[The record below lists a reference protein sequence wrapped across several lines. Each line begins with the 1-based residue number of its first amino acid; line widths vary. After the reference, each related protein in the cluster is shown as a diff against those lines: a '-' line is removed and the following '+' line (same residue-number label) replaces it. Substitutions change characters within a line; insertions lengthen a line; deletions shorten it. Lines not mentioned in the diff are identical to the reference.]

1 MSNDFPSASKCGKTL
16 GPGSTDPLGPK
27 THTPER
33 HRLPYLISLPERSV
47 RSTGALAGGFA
58 RELSEVVLPSSF
70 RKTKIYRSLVDV
82 TLRFIVEQVGQVE
95 KPSDQESR
103 LPSDFALRR
112 SAGNG
117 IEMAGILLFRFS
129 PVWVLAALSDLS
141 STGRVLIREISES
154 LQEKGL
160 LERNVD
166 FASIDEILDGLEKTS
181 GRLADNL
188 NAPPFDVQVLRREWQ
203 LLRQE
208 AGKITPKQMPSKEQL
223 AESWQELREEAHR
236 QDCSV
241 FELSSLMALS
251 AVTQLPAKALWLSQ
265 CATAAA
271 GKTGMLLASTLL
283 SNYTT
288 TLKDIQEAGYLHY
301 WARQL
306 KPYVSAAARS
316 FSPSQSSYTERFL
329 QWCVARGRKA

>member
-1 MSNDFPSASKCGKTL
+1 MGKDSRPPGRQRKIPRLASV
-16 GPGSTDPLGPK
+16 GP
-27 THTPER
+27 
-33 HRLPYLISLPERSV
+33 LPYLISLPERSV
-47 RSTGALAGGFA
+47 RSTGALAGGLA

-70 RKTKIYRSLVDV
+70 RKTKLYRSLVDV
-82 TLRFIVEQVGQVE
+82 TLRFVAEQVGQVQM
-95 KPSDQESR
+95 PHDLALS

-141 STGRVLIREISES
+141 STGRVLVREVSAS
-154 LQEKGL
+154 LVEKGL
-160 LERNVD
+160 LDRDVD
-166 FASIDEILDGLEKTS
+166 FATIDEILDGLEKTS

-188 NAPPFDVQVLRREWQ
+188 NMPPLEVDALRREW
-203 LLRQE
+203 LMLKRE
-208 AGKITPKQMPSKEQL
+208 VGGMAPKQLPS
-223 AESWQELREEAHR
+223 REELTHSWHELKAEAAR
-236 QDCSV
+236 QNCSV

-251 AVTQLPAKALWLSQ
+251 AVAQMPARARWLSQ

-271 GKTGMLLASTLL
+271 GKTGMLFARTLL
-283 SNYTT
+283 ANYAA
-288 TLKDIQEAGYLHY
+288 TLKEIREAGYLHY

-306 KPYVSAAARS
+306 KPYISAVAHN

-329 QWCVARGRKA
+329 RWCVARERKRS

>member
-1 MSNDFPSASKCGKTL
+1 MAKDSLPPGKYRKISGLASV
-16 GPGSTDPLGPK
+16 GP
-27 THTPER
+27 
-33 HRLPYLISLPERSV
+33 LPYLISLPERSV
-47 RSTGALAGGFA
+47 RSTGALAGGLA

-70 RKTKIYRSLVDV
+70 RKTKLYRSLVDV
-82 TLRFIVEQVGQVE
+82 TLRFVAEQVGQVQR
-95 KPSDQESR
+95 PSDLTPS

-141 STGRVLIREISES
+141 STGRVLVREISAS
-154 LQEKGL
+154 LVEKGL
-160 LERNVD
+160 LDRDVD
-166 FASIDEILDGLEKTS
+166 FTTIDEILNGLEKTS

-188 NAPPFDVQVLRREWQ
+188 NMPPFEIRA
-203 LLRQE
+203 LRQE
-208 AGKITPKQMPSKEQL
+208 WQMLKREAGGMALKEMPSKEEL
-223 AESWQELREEAHR
+223 TSSWLELKEEAVR
-236 QDCSV
+236 QNCSV

-251 AVTQLPAKALWLSQ
+251 AVTQLPAKARWLSH

-271 GKTGMLLASTLL
+271 GKTGMLFASTLL
-283 SNYTT
+283 ANYSA
-288 TLKDIQEAGYLHY
+288 TLKDVRQAGYLHY

-306 KPYVSAAARS
+306 KPYISAAAQN

-329 QWCVARGRKA
+329 QWCVAKKA

>member
-1 MSNDFPSASKCGKTL
+1 MAKDSVPPGKRRKISGL
-16 GPGSTDPLGPK
+16 VSEGP
-27 THTPER
+27 
-33 HRLPYLISLPERSV
+33 LPYLISLPERSL
-47 RSTGALAGGFA
+47 RSTGALAGGLA

-70 RKTKIYRSLVDV
+70 RKTKLYRSLVDV
-82 TLRFIVEQVGQVE
+82 TLRFVTEQVGQVQR
-95 KPSDQESR
+95 PGDPASS

-141 STGRVLIREISES
+141 STGRVLVREISAS
-154 LQEKGL
+154 LVEKGL
-160 LERNVD
+160 LEKDAD
-166 FASIDEILDGLEKTS
+166 FATIDELLNGLEKTS

-188 NAPPFDVQVLRREWQ
+188 NMPPFEVQA
-203 LLRQE
+203 LRQE
-208 AGKITPKQMPSKEQL
+208 WQMLKREAGGIALKQLPSKEEL
-223 AESWQELREEAHR
+223 TSSWLDLKEEAIR
-236 QDCSV
+236 QNCSV

-251 AVTQLPAKALWLSQ
+251 AVTQLPAKARWLSQ

-271 GKTGMLLASTLL
+271 GKTGMLFASTLL
-283 SNYTT
+283 ANYTA
-288 TLKDIQEAGYLHY
+288 TLNDIRQAGYLHY

-306 KPYVSAAARS
+306 KPYLSAAAQN

-329 QWCVARGRKA
+329 QWCAVRGHKDS